1 MRLGRGRL
9 MWRAMRSRSR
19 APTTRMVAIRSALA
33 ASRWSERQT
42 CLVLALRARA
52 LWRRIVR
59 IFPPK
64 KASLPPAAPSKRG
77 ARRVPTERGRAGGG
91 RHEPMSA
98 HTSKQMALRGAISP
112 ESTIPQSAA
121 ADCSIPLSA
130 EPSTLRARGWSRRR
144 AEALVVAEGAL
155 VPHGCTSAPSVSV
168 RWVSVSATCFRRR
181 TGV

>member
-59 IFPPK
+59 IFSPK

-77 ARRVPTERGRAGGG
+77 AWRVPTERGRAGGG

-112 ESTIPQSAA
+112 FESTIR
-121 ADCSIPLSA
+121 CSRLQHPSLCGPRRYEPAGGAGGGRRLSSWPRV
-130 EPSTLRARGWSRRR
+130 PSFLMGARARR
-144 AEALVVAEGAL
+144 A
-155 VPHGCTSAPSVSV
+155 
-168 RWVSVSATCFRRR
+168 
-181 TGV
+181 